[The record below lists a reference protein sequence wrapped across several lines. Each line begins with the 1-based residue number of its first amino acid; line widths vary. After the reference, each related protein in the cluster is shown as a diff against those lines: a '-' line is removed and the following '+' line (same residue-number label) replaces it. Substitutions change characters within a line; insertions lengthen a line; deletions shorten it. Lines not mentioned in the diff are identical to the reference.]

1 MKQAC
6 ILEDFLFHKGS
17 QSLERSSQLKD
28 KGWYQTIP
36 IISGHVSLEEEE
48 ACGKILVSLELI
60 RKGPS

>member
-1 MKQAC
+1 
-6 ILEDFLFHKGS
+6 
-17 QSLERSSQLKD
+17 LERSSQLKD